1 MDGAELRGKKVLI
14 TGASGFTGRH
24 AVSYFREAGAVVAAV
39 VRRPDVYS
47 FGKGAQV
54 HVCDLNDKQQV
65 RHLIGEVQPDY
76 VLHLAGKNSVPDSWS
91 DPLLVLETNVM
102 AVLYLLDALRSCP
115 TARTV

>member
-24 AVSYFREAGAVVAAV
+24 AVSYFREVGAVVAAV

-76 VLHLAGKNSVPDSWS
+76 VLHLAGKNSVPDSCLIRYWS
-91 DPLLVLETNVM
+91 WRPM
-102 AVLYLLDALRSCP
+102 
-115 TARTV
+115 